1 MQTYQ
6 LILTYISLIIHS
18 VFLLL
23 SLKPKEKIKPLSF
36 TLLSIV
42 LGNLFLLYKKFYFP
56 LFLVIQLLPVF
67 LWKYY
72 FVFFLIVTG
81 QFSMTSGV

>member
-1 MQTYQ
+1 
-6 LILTYISLIIHS
+6 
-18 VFLLL
+18 VFFLLL
-23 SLKPKEKIKPLSF
+23 SLKPKEKIKPVIF

-72 FVFFLIVTG
+72 FLLFLVYTG